1 MTAVQDM
8 LDLIHSIDIVFEAE
22 EAIHD
27 TRTEYVNKQREQLFK
42 GKNEEGQPIV
52 PAYTP
57 RTVAI
62 KKKKGQP
69 TDRVTLKDTGD
80 FYKEIFLDTREKE
93 FVIDSADPKAGQ
105 LIEKY
110 GEKIFGLDETNQEA
124 YVNNHLDDSFVS
136 RIEKKLE

>member
-8 LDLIHSIDIVFEAE
+8 LDSIRSIDILFEAS
-22 EAIHD
+22 EALND
-27 TRTEYVNKQREQLFK
+27 TRNEYINKQRDQLFT
-42 GKNEEGQPIV
+42 GKKEDGREIL
-52 PAYTP
+52 PAYSP

-62 KKKKGQP
+62 KKKKNQP

-80 FYKEIFLDTREKE
+80 FYAEIFLDTRETE

-110 GEKIFGLDETNQEA
+110 GENIFGLSEPNQEE
-124 YVNNHLDDSFVS
+124 YINNHLEGSFVE
-136 RIEKKLE
+136 RVEKKLS